1 MKKSISR
8 LVVTL
13 LMFGAYSLVAQTL
26 VFLPGMVAAKNTDTT
41 VPTAIVFLVVFGGLI
56 YLLYSITANWRR
68 HDGPQPTAHLTTN
81 RLRLF
86 VLMIVAL
93 GVIQLIGGL
102 MTSTGITQEATNQ
115 QDLMALSKQFPVAL
129 ALIAVV
135 GAPPVEEFIFR
146 ALLMNSFPDT
156 TRTWRIIRV
165 AVSAVVF
172 GLVHA
177 PTEPLNFLIY
187 AGMGLVFAYT
197 YERTGDIRYSMGLH
211 FLNNFIALFI

>member
-1 MKKSISR
+1 M
-8 LVVTL
+8 TL
-13 LMFGAYSLVAQTL
+13 LMFGVYSLFAQTL

-41 VPTAIVFLVVFGGLI
+41 VPTAIVFIIVFGGLI
-56 YLLYSITANWRR
+56 YLLYSIAANWRR
-68 HDGPQPTAHLTTN
+68 HDGELSPTNLTTN
-81 RLRLF
+81 RVRLF
-86 VLMIVAL
+86 LLMIVAL
-93 GVIQLIGGL
+93 IAIQFIGGL

-115 QDLMALSKQFPVAL
+115 KALLELSKQFPVAL

-156 TRTWRIIRV
+156 SRTWRIVRV
-165 AVSAVVF
+165 AVSAIVF

-197 YERTGDIRYSMGLH
+197 FERTGDIRYSIGLH
-211 FLNNFIALFI
+211 FLNNFFALFI